1 MIKRLLARHKECLLA
16 KMDAFLWKRDAE
28 TKAMWQKRMEAN
40 MNDDQKETTACQD
53 AMEASLKKMEPN

>member
-1 MIKRLLARHKECLLA
+1 
-16 KMDAFLWKRDAE
+16 
-28 TKAMWQKRMEAN
+28 MEAN